1 MELNTAIIF
10 QVAQGLSLAACAGMR
25 AFLPVLIV
33 GIAGRLDWI
42 PLTSYFDW
50 MASTPAL
57 TIFGVAVAAEV
68 LADKFPVVDNLL
80 DGMQLFVKPVAGTL
94 LMASSLTDLSPEV
107 AAVTA
112 IVMGGS
118 VAGMVHL
125 GKTKT
130 RLISTV
136 ATAGIANPFVSA
148 AEDGV
153 SLVGTVMALV
163 WPLLMLVALVFA
175 GGGFVYLW
183 RYKRAR
189 APRAAQ
195 P

>member
-1 MELNTAIIF
+1 MELSLALIP

-25 AFLPVLIV
+25 AFLPVLVV

-57 TIFGVAVAAEV
+57 TIFSVAVVAE
-68 LADKFPVVDNLL
+68 LLGDKFPVVDNLL
-80 DGMQLFVKPVAGTL
+80 DGLQVFVKPVAGTV
-94 LMASSLTDLSPEV
+94 LMASSLTELPPEV
-107 AAVTA
+107 TAVLA

-125 GKTKT
+125 GKSKT
-130 RLISTV
+130 RLVSTV
-136 ATAGIANPFVSA
+136 ATAGSANPFVSI

-153 SLVGTVMALV
+153 SLAGSIMAIV
-163 WPLLMLVALVFA
+163 WPILMFVALLFA
-175 GGGFVYLW
+175 GSGFIYLW
-183 RYKRAR
+183 RYRRAR
-189 APRAAQ
+189 PGDTVQ